1 MVLTGQK
8 IYRIT
13 SPMMTAR
20 EQLLTVA
27 SAYAAARDIS
37 IARVSTIVFNHG
49 RRLRGVAEGRDI
61 CTGTFERAMLWFSRN
76 WPADTEWPDGI
87 SRPVVTASE

>member
-1 MVLTGQK
+1 MVLTVQK

-76 WPADTEWPDGI
+76 WPDDTEWPDGI
-87 SRPVVTASE
+87 SRPVVTARE